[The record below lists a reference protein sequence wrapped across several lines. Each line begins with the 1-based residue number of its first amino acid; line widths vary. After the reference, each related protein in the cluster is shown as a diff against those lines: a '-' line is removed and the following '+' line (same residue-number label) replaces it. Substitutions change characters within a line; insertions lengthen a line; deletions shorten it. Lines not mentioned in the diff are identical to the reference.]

1 MLGCPLKCY
10 HRRAGFVERGSLA
23 RSTREARVDG
33 HTLHVYAEGEERKIV
48 FFRGVI
54 DGEESETEC
63 DYFAGISLEI
73 EVCKGMC
80 DMHSDCTHT
89 SLILTRQSKLS
100 S

>member
-1 MLGCPLKCY
+1 MGTHCTFTL
-10 HRRAGFVERGSLA
+10 RGKSGRL
-23 RSTREARVDG
+23 
-33 HTLHVYAEGEERKIV
+33 

-54 DGEESETEC
+54 DGEESETESNS
-63 DYFAGISLEI
+63 FARIYLEI

-89 SLILTRQSKLS
+89 SLILKRQSKLS